1 VTNLLRREI
10 VHVIMNGEKV
20 RGLREEQG
28 LSKKALANK
37 AGVTQATIAR
47 AEDSRPMFP
56 QTARLLG
63 AALGVDAR
71 SLAKLRR
78 I

>member
-1 VTNLLRREI
+1 
-10 VHVIMNGEKV
+10 VIMDGERV
-20 RGLREEQG
+20 TRLREEQG
-28 LSKKALANK
+28 LSKKDLANK

-63 AALGVDAR
+63 AALGVDPRVLGER
-71 SLAKLRR
+71 SRR
-78 I
+78 S